1 MEDSLHEFFTEVEK
15 EKSINKK
22 AEMLKERDTIG
33 LKAILRATFD
43 DTIKWLVPNTTPPY
57 EANDAPEWDLADQR
71 LEKAA
76 EKLGQFVQVNGVL
89 PDQGQNVNQVRREQI
104 FIQLLEA
111 LHPTEA
117 KILLWSIKGK
127 MPYKGLTKNLVNKA
141 FPGMIA

>member
-43 DTIKWLVPNTTPPY
+43 DTIKWLIPNTTPPY
-57 EANDAPEWDLADQR
+57 EANDAPDWDLADER
-71 LEKAA
+71 LERAA
-76 EKLGQFVQVNGVL
+76 EKLGQFVEVGGQKTV
-89 PDQGQNVNQVRREQI
+89 QGQNVSQVRREQI